1 MAWHGD
7 PASFETRFALLR
19 MTGIRGG
26 KPVRHGEER
35 PSGRVSNHAH
45 SIGAILLALALTAC
59 GASPSPA
66 PTPEQAALLRPS
78 DPHLSEL
85 YVTSCK
91 ACHTIA
97 ESGAPMV
104 HDAAAWGPRWKQGLP
119 VLVDH
124 SIQGFNAMPA
134 GGQCATCT
142 PADLEALIRFMA
154 DHEES
159 AG

>member
-1 MAWHGD
+1 MGLHELG
-7 PASFETRFALLR
+7 ASFDTAAARPAQDDASS
-19 MTGIRGG
+19 G
-26 KPVRHGEER
+26 RHGEQR
-35 PSGRVSNHAH
+35 RRRVSNHATC
-45 SIGAILLALALTAC
+45 IGATFLALTLTAC
-59 GASPSPA
+59 GAASKPA

-78 DPHLSEL
+78 DPRLSEL
-85 YVTSCK
+85 YETSCK
-91 ACHTIA
+91 ACHTIT

-104 HDAAAWGPRWKQGLP
+104 HDQAAWAPRWKQGLP

-159 AG
+159 AD

>member
-1 MAWHGD
+1 MGLRN
-7 PASFETRFALLR
+7 PLASFETRFALLR
-19 MTGIRGG
+19 MTNGVDGQMT
-26 KPVRHGEER
+26 RHGEER
-35 PSGRVSNHAH
+35 PTGRVSNHA
-45 SIGAILLALALTAC
+45 GYLGLAVLTLALAAC
-59 GASPSPA
+59 GAAPAPA

-104 HDAAAWGPRWKQGLP
+104 HDAAAWAPRWKQGLP

-142 PADLEALIRFMA
+142 PADLEALIRFMS

-159 AG
+159 AI